1 MATSLPPDGP
11 HPGHTRGIHGLQGSD
26 SDDGEQ
32 IFVDTSG
39 RRKRWTRRA
48 VLLLCLPLAAYLG
61 LLATGIVS
69 SSPLGTP
76 PWVAD
81 QPQKPEGDK
90 PADSGADTSPKPSAT
105 GKPGASSKTPRPTG
119 GAPAARTPAGGAA
132 ASPAGTTGSTSPGNP
147 QTPGATPTGS
157 PDAGATS
164 TKPGN
169 APVEPPGQTRRPTSA
184 NTNKGGH

>member
-1 MATSLPPDGP
+1 MATPLPPDGP
-11 HPGHTRGIHGLQGSD
+11 DTGHTRGIHGLDGRD
-26 SDDGEQ
+26 SDAGEQ

-61 LLATGIVS
+61 LLATGVVS

-76 PWVAD
+76 PWVAE

-90 PADSGADTSPKPSAT
+90 PADTDADTSPKPSAT
-105 GKPGASSKTPRPTG
+105 GKPGAPSRTPRPTG
-119 GAPAARTPAGGAA
+119 GAPVAHTSAVGAA
-132 ASPAGTTGSTSPGNP
+132 SSARTTGSTSPGGT
-147 QTPGATPTGS
+147 QDPGATPTGS
-157 PDAGATS
+157 PGAGATS

-169 APVEPPGQTRRPTSA
+169 APVEPPGQTRRPTSG